1 MDTITHKLGGK
12 EREFRFDF
20 KAIAK
25 WCRMEGY
32 SLQKMDTVMTDT
44 DLLGF
49 SNLTYWAHRSAVGSE
64 AEFTPDDVLDWFSDD
79 MEAFGQ
85 LYAKAQDDQLTQSGK
100 KKRRTTK
107 TKTTRVHPSTT

>member
-12 EREFRFDF
+12 DREFRFDF

-32 SLQKMDTVMTDT
+32 SLAKMDTVMTDT

-49 SNLTYWAHRSAVGSE
+49 SNLTYWAHRSAVGAES
-64 AEFTPDDVLDWFSDD
+64 EFTPDDVLDWFSED
-79 MEAFGQ
+79 MEAFGA
-85 LYAKAQDDQLTQSGK
+85 LYGKAYDTQLTPSGK
-100 KKRRTTK
+100 KKRTPTK
-107 TKTTRVHPSTT
+107 RKVAKARPSTK